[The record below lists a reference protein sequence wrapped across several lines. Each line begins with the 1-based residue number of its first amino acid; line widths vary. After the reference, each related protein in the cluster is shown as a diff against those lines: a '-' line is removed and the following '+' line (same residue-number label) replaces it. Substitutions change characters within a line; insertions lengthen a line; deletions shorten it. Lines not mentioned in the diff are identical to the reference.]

1 MINKLDSLGDSTIFM
16 ISLIFS
22 FEIVNVDIPRPKI
35 LFWIAAS
42 VADAAAV
49 NLNASLNTNQFLVMV
64 LA

>member
-1 MINKLDSLGDSTIFM
+1 M

-64 LA
+64 LT